1 MTRKLLLAMGLLLY
15 AALVESAD
23 LMELIA
29 SKPEL
34 SQVDNIIKSD
44 EVLSSLLKSK
54 SYMAFLPNDKALSA
68 YQGVK
73 DSTLIS
79 YHLSNLPYLVQ
90 DMPDELNTDLVG
102 NPRVYV
108 SKVPSGQPSIT
119 GWEHLHVYINDAK
132 VIDANHRAISSRGM
146 KQVLHIVDR
155 VITPTVPRGVDFS
168 QIDLMYLNPDAQ
180 KLIEKPR
187 YYGLE
192 GPLSISEFEGRVNA
206 LNLHDV
212 YNITGKNTFFIPV
225 DTGINTVIDKQ
236 VIHGHVVPG
245 KVLFTRTVKDSR
257 DEYESLAFTDNLKVF
272 ISMENVSSSDNEDQY
287 YVKSRTIASDVA
299 HMKGTALARIVKGN
313 IPIKN
318 GVAHLIDRPLMLVA
332 TNVLAILQ
340 RTAQLS
346 MFYDLIKNHNAD
358 LKNMMIVAK
367 SLTVFAPSNEAFKK
381 VNKRQLE
388 QIQMN
393 TEKISRLLRLHIVE
407 RILTTDELMDRNREP
422 NLQVP
427 TLNKGQNLYFA
438 INFMDTE
445 SPVVTVEGAGVTG
458 TLTTANVIAR
468 NGAVHIVDRLL
479 GIPSQT
485 VYEKLATDPIL
496 SATFNLSQQEGW
508 NEKLKNRDERF
519 TLFVPTNDAWAD
531 IRRTMP
537 SAYKKLFMGL
547 FAYHVRNIL
556 ERHMIANSAF
566 TLEDLL
572 SLTTNATV
580 SGKNIQQHR
589 LNMTRGKV
597 YFQARVTQSF
607 GDSADE
613 NDTLIVVDMVKDGN
627 TTGQTSSEYYTDWN
641 GVRAK
646 VIRPDLKCVNG
657 VVHVIDKVMM
667 MNRDVTVSG
676 SAVPAASGLASLV
689 ATFFTVAFA
698 RALHH

>member
-1 MTRKLLLAMGLLLY
+1 MTRKLLLAVGLLLY
-15 AALVESAD
+15 ASLVESAD
-23 LMELIA
+23 LLELIA
-29 SKPEL
+29 SKPAL
-34 SQVDNIIKSD
+34 SQVKKIIEAD
-44 EVLSSLLKSK
+44 DVLTSLLKSK
-54 SYMAFLPNDKALSA
+54 SYMAFLPNDKALNT

-73 DSTLIS
+73 DSILIS

-90 DMPDELNTDLVG
+90 DMPDELNTDLAG
-102 NPRVYV
+102 NPRVYI
-108 SKVPSGQPSIT
+108 SKLPSGRPSTT

-132 VIDANHRAISSRGM
+132 VIDANHEAISSRGM
-146 KQVLHIVDR
+146 KQMLHIVDR
-155 VITPTVPRGVDFS
+155 VITPTVPRGIDFS
-168 QIDLMYLNPDAQ
+168 QIDSIYLNPDAQ

-192 GPLSISEFEGRVNA
+192 GSLSISEFEGRVNA

-212 YNITGKNTFFIPV
+212 YNISGKNTFFIPV
-225 DTGINTVIDKQ
+225 DAGINTIIDKQ

-245 KVLFTRTVKDSR
+245 KVLFTRTVQDSK
-257 DEYESLAFTDNLKVF
+257 EEFESLAFTDNLKVF
-272 ISMENVSSSDNEDQY
+272 ISMENVSSFNNEDQY
-287 YVKSRTIASDVA
+287 YAKSKTIASDVA

-340 RTAQLS
+340 KTAQLS
-346 MFYDLIKNHNAD
+346 MFYDLIRNHDSGLINV
-358 LKNMMIVAK
+358 MTVAK
-367 SLTVFAPSNEAFKK
+367 SLTIFAPSNEAFKK
-381 VNKRQLE
+381 VNNRQLE
-388 QIQMN
+388 QIQLN
-393 TEKISRLLRLHIVE
+393 TENISRLLRLHVVE

-427 TLNKGQNLYFA
+427 TLSKGQSLYFA
-438 INFMDTE
+438 INSMDPK

-508 NEKLKNRDERF
+508 NEKLKNRDEQF
-519 TLFVPTNDAWAD
+519 TLFVPTNDAWAE

-537 SAYKKLFMGL
+537 SAYKKLFMGS

-556 ERHMIANSAF
+556 ERHMIANSVF
-566 TLEDLL
+566 TLEELL

-580 SGKNIQQHR
+580 SGKNILQGR

-607 GDSADE
+607 GDI
-613 NDTLIVVDMVKDGN
+613 L
-627 TTGQTSSEYYTDWN
+627 GQTPSEYYTDWN

>member
-1 MTRKLLLAMGLLLY
+1 M
-15 AALVESAD
+15 
-23 LMELIA
+23 
-29 SKPEL
+29 
-34 SQVDNIIKSD
+34 
-44 EVLSSLLKSK
+44 
-54 SYMAFLPNDKALSA
+54 
-68 YQGVK
+68 
-73 DSTLIS
+73 
-79 YHLSNLPYLVQ
+79 
-90 DMPDELNTDLVG
+90 
-102 NPRVYV
+102 YV
-108 SKVPSGQPSIT
+108 SC
-119 GWEHLHVYINDAK
+119 
-132 VIDANHRAISSRGM
+132 
-146 KQVLHIVDR
+146 
-155 VITPTVPRGVDFS
+155 
-168 QIDLMYLNPDAQ
+168 
-180 KLIEKPR
+180 
-187 YYGLE
+187 
-192 GPLSISEFEGRVNA
+192 SEFEGRVNA

-225 DTGINTVIDKQ
+225 DTGINHFIEWAVRVKPVLLTVCPHQDCLKPEKPTESIVSINTSKLKYSNILNGNHRKPVDVPKLCHLLRIRDNKTVIDKQ

-388 QIQMN
+388 Q
-393 TEKISRLLRLHIVE
+393 
-407 RILTTDELMDRNREP
+407 
-422 NLQVP
+422 
-427 TLNKGQNLYFA
+427 
-438 INFMDTE
+438 
-445 SPVVTVEGAGVTG
+445 
-458 TLTTANVIAR
+458 
-468 NGAVHIVDRLL
+468 
-479 GIPSQT
+479 
-485 VYEKLATDPIL
+485 
-496 SATFNLSQQEGW
+496 
-508 NEKLKNRDERF
+508 
-519 TLFVPTNDAWAD
+519 
-531 IRRTMP
+531 
-537 SAYKKLFMGL
+537 KK
-547 FAYHVRNIL
+547 
-556 ERHMIANSAF
+556 
-566 TLEDLL
+566 
-572 SLTTNATV
+572 
-580 SGKNIQQHR
+580 K
-589 LNMTRGKV
+589 
-597 YFQARVTQSF
+597 
-607 GDSADE
+607 
-613 NDTLIVVDMVKDGN
+613 
-627 TTGQTSSEYYTDWN
+627 YYTDWN